1 MLSRRLAI
9 VLSIFTHAQT
19 ILRMTTAANARL
31 LCVIA
36 CVCLLLIAAA
46 LRFYNITDQTL
57 RYDEAKVALN
67 SAGGFSEVVDNTRYE
82 NSSPILYPIALWV
95 AQKAASTEFSVR
107 FMPAAA
113 SVLTVA
119 ALLLLMPRAGVARRA
134 AVLAAL
140 LAALSAAAVVHAQDA
155 REYSVDALA
164 AALIIAGLLGYLRD
178 GKKAL
183 LCAALAAGPLLQYGL
198 ALFGVA
204 ALAAAAL
211 APSARDAAVGGAQ
224 SYAAAIWGRLRGRA
238 DLLLPIAC
246 FGAACALSWWVTLRY
261 QWTDG
266 GWGSGAYL
274 TDYYYQGGFDAAAI
288 AQFAVGRTWDLL
300 SYHMPTAIAA
310 GALICFAALLPWAL
324 RRRRMDG
331 LALLAALAVGAA
343 ICAALMNAYPLG
355 DIRQCL
361 YLGPIIFLA
370 AGSAFDTVAGA
381 AAARARRPGLAPA
394 MAGLAAGGIAIAG
407 ASDLWRHYEAHSSEE
422 GIERIFAA
430 LEEREREG
438 DAVYVSRWGVPL
450 VAFYKDEKPD
460 NYYYSKTFCWE
471 PSGEEC
477 VSEMFDELFL
487 AFGDSRRIWLINS
500 PQVSAAEEMA
510 AYSREAVVEVVVEV
524 EEVAAN
530 GSAALHLLT
539 RRVRL
544 GGGVHEEAS
553 DEYEGDGLGALTVD
567 SVYDIY
573 IEGGSLRYV
582 KQPCAAEDTEALF
595 FLHLYTEDVADL
607 PDYERQR
614 GFANLDFVFD
624 EYGIRDG
631 DRCVIRRE
639 LPDYPI
645 VHIHTGQYLY
655 PEKIVTWEVKF
666 PFKSINLSE
675 WLGEYDDVVAGAR
688 RAASTYDVYLKDNAL
703 YYAKRPCVPGD
714 TDAHFF
720 LNIYPEDAGALSE
733 RRRQRGYDILNF
745 DFHEYGFIAADR
757 CLIRR
762 DLPAYAVERI
772 QTGQYVYPDGPITWE
787 VEFPFKRF
795 DLSEW
800 LGEYEEVVSAAPRAA
815 STYNVYLK
823 DDALYY
829 AKQPCVPGDTEA
841 HFFLNIYPEDAADLP
856 ERRRHH
862 VHDILN
868 FGFRDYGLIVDDRCL
883 VRRDLPAYPVKH
895 IHTGQYVYPDGPIVW
910 EVEFPFRP

>member
-9 VLSIFTHAQT
+9 VISVFTHAQT

-82 NSSPILYPIALWV
+82 NSSPILYPIALWAV
-95 AQKAASTEFSVR
+95 QKASSTEFSVR

-119 ALLLLMPRAGVARRA
+119 ALLLLMPRMGVARRA

-211 APSARDAAVGGAQ
+211 APAARDAAVGVGGTQ

-310 GALICFAALLPWAL
+310 GALLCFALLLPWAL

-331 LALLAALAVGAA
+331 IALLALFAVGAA

-381 AAARARRPGLAPA
+381 AAARARRAGLAPA
-394 MAGLAAGGIAIAG
+394 MAVVAAVGVAIAG
-407 ASDLWRHYEAHSSEE
+407 ASDLWRHYEAHRSAE

-471 PSGEEC
+471 PSGGEC

-500 PQVSAAEEMA
+500 PQISAAKEMS
-510 AYSREAVVEVVVEV
+510 AYSQEVEV

-553 DEYEGDGLGALTVD
+553 DMDEGGRFGPLTAAA
-567 SVYDIY
+567 VYDIY
-573 IEGGSLRYV
+573 IQGAALHYV
-582 KQPCAAEDTEALF
+582 KQPCAAEDIEARF
-595 FLHLYTEDVADL
+595 FLHLYPGDAADL
-607 PDYERQR
+607 SGDDRQR
-614 GFANLDFVFD
+614 GFANRDFVFQD
-624 EYGIRDG
+624 YGIRDG
-631 DRCVIRRE
+631 DKCVIRRE
-639 LPDYPI
+639 LPDYAI
-645 VHIHTGQYLY
+645 DRIHTGQFIHSDG
-655 PEKIVTWEVKF
+655 PVSWETDF
-666 PFKSINLSE
+666 PVESFD
-675 WLGEYDDVVAGAR
+675 LGELIGMYEEVVSGQLS
-688 RAASTYDVYLKDNAL
+688 AASTYDVYLKENAL
-703 YYAKRPCVPGD
+703 HYVKQFCAPSDV
-714 TDAHFF
+714 DARFF
-720 LNIYPEDAGALSE
+720 LHIYPEDAADLLGN
-733 RRRQRGYDILNF
+733 QMQNGYDNF
-745 DFHEYGFIAADR
+745 DFYFHGYGIRADDR
-757 CLIRR
+757 CIIRR
-762 DLPAYAVERI
+762 ELPDYAIDRI
-772 QTGQYVYPDGPITWE
+772 HTGQYIYPDGPITWE
-787 VEFPFKRF
+787 VEFPFEPF

-800 LGEYEEVVSAAPRAA
+800 LGMYEEVVSAAPRAA

-823 DDALYY
+823 DNALHY
-829 AKQPCVPGDTEA
+829 AKQPCAPGDTDA
-841 HFFLNIYPEDAADLP
+841 HFFLNIYPEDEADLP
-856 ERRRHH
+856 ERRRQY

-868 FGFRDYGLIVDDRCL
+868 FDFRDYGLIAGDRCL
-883 VRRDLPAYPVKH
+883 IRRELPAYPVKH

>member
-1 MLSRRLAI
+1 
-9 VLSIFTHAQT
+9 
-19 ILRMTTAANARL
+19 MTTAANARL

-310 GALICFAALLPWAL
+310 GALLCFAGLLPWAL

-343 ICAALMNAYPLG
+343 ICAALMDAYPLG

-370 AGSAFDTVAGA
+370 AGSAFDTVAGW
-381 AAARARRPGLAPA
+381 AAARARRAGLAPA
-394 MAGLAAGGIAIAG
+394 MAGAAVVGVAIAG
-407 ASDLWRHYEAHSSEE
+407 AADLWRHYEAHRSAE

-471 PSGEEC
+471 PSGGEC
-477 VSEMFDELFL
+477 VSEMFDELFR

-500 PQVSAAEEMA
+500 PQISAAEEMA
-510 AYSREAVVEVVVEV
+510 AYSREAAVEVVEM

-539 RRVRL
+539 RRA
-544 GGGVHEEAS
+544 E
-553 DEYEGDGLGALTVD
+553 LGAGEGFARHEGIRFGPLTVG
-567 SVYDIY
+567 SFYDVY
-573 IEGGSLRYV
+573 IEGGSLLYI
-582 KQPCAAEDTEALF
+582 KQ
-595 FLHLYTEDVADL
+595 
-607 PDYERQR
+607 
-614 GFANLDFVFD
+614 
-624 EYGIRDG
+624 
-631 DRCVIRRE
+631 
-639 LPDYPI
+639 
-645 VHIHTGQYLY
+645 
-655 PEKIVTWEVKF
+655 
-666 PFKSINLSE
+666 
-675 WLGEYDDVVAGAR
+675 
-688 RAASTYDVYLKDNAL
+688 
-703 YYAKRPCVPGD
+703 PCVPGD
-714 TDAHFF
+714 TEARFFLNIYPEDVSVLSESRRQYGRDVMKFDFHDYGLIVDDRCLARLDLPEYAVERIYTGQHIYPDGAITWDVEFQFKSITPSEWPGLYEDVVSGPVSAEAVYDIYIQGNSLYYAKQSCVPGDAEARFF

-733 RRRQRGYDILNF
+733 GRRQHGYDIVNF
-745 DFHEYGFIAADR
+745 AFHDYGLIVDDR
-757 CLIRR
+757 CLMRR
-762 DLPAYAVERI
+762 DLPDYAVERI
-772 QTGQYVYPDGPITWE
+772 HTGQYIYPDGPITWE
-787 VEFPFKRF
+787 VEFPFEPF

-800 LGEYEEVVSAAPRAA
+800 LGMYEEVVSAAPRAA
-815 STYNVYLK
+815 STYNVYLR
-823 DDALYY
+823 DNALHY
-829 AKQPCVPGDTEA
+829 AKQPCAPGDTDA
-841 HFFLNIYPEDAADLP
+841 HFFLNIYPEDEADLP
-856 ERRRHH
+856 ERRRQY

-868 FGFRDYGLIVDDRCL
+868 FDFRDYGLIAGDRCL
-883 VRRDLPAYPVKH
+883 IRRELPAYPVKH